1 MHKIWTQLER
11 IEIFSLQYIKIFN
24 KESSIHNIQK
34 YFNNEKKPFVVK
46 NVFDSKIDL
55 DFLENN
61 FEKEIVPS
69 LNPNSHKELL
79 SIETLIEKIK
89 DDKKYRLRANTKLGN
104 KISQHIDTSYIKKI
118 KVKIKPFLI
127 T

>member
-1 MHKIWTQLER
+1 M
-11 IEIFSLQYIKIFN
+11 
-24 KESSIHNIQK
+24 
-34 YFNNEKKPFVVK
+34 KKPFSVK

-55 DFLENN
+55 DLLENN

-79 SIETLIEKIK
+79 SIETLIDKIK
-89 DDKKYRLRANTKLGN
+89 DGKKYRLRANTKLGN